1 MTCAGVQARTVRLR
15 AEAPPGGSA
24 ALDAALR
31 YDALVVAVGAG
42 VGYFGVPGA
51 EAHALPLKEL
61 RDARAVRQR
70 LLRNIEAACLPGVD
84 AAESARLASVVVVGG
99 GPTGCELAAELHDL
113 MRDDLARTY
122 PPAVMS
128 AARITLVEAGAELL
142 SAFDASLRAY
152 ALQRFRRA
160 GVAVRAGVAGA
171 RVGPRGVVLAD
182 GSQLSAGLVV
192 WTAGLAPRPLL
203 AALDAARFR
212 KDRWGHLVTSD
223 RLRAAASSSGP
234 EGDFSHAVPGVWALG
249 DCAAVAGGRYAATA
263 QVAEQQG
270 AWLAA
275 AFNDAAADAGAF
287 DSTPPPCA
295 ALSAALEA
303 HVPRYAFA
311 YRHRGSLAMLGSL
324 AGAADFTA
332 VARTGGARGV
342 ADVALGPLRGA
353 TLRGAAAWLLWR
365 SAYLTK
371 LGRWRNRMQVPADW
385 VRAAVFGRDTTLM

>member
-1 MTCAGVQARTVRLR
+1 MRLR
-15 AEAPPGGSA
+15 AKAAPG
-24 ALDAALR
+24 DAGATDAVLR

-42 VGYFGVPGA
+42 VGFFGVPGA

-70 LLRNIEAACLPGVD
+70 LLRNIEAACLPGL
-84 AAESARLASVVVVGG
+84 AAKEHARLASVVVVGG

-113 MRDDLARTY
+113 MHDDLARLY
-122 PPAVMS
+122 PRDVM
-128 AARITLVEAGAELL
+128 AGARITIVEAGAELL

-152 ALQRFRRA
+152 ALQRFRRE
-160 GVAVRAGVAGA
+160 GVTVRAGVAVA
-171 RVGPRGVVLAD
+171 RVGPRGVILAD
-182 GSQLSAGLVV
+182 GTELSAGLVV
-192 WTAGLAPRPLL
+192 WSAGLAPRPLL
-203 AALDAARFR
+203 GALDAARFR
-212 KDRWGHLVTSD
+212 KDRWGHLGTSD
-223 RLRAAASSSGP
+223 RLKAAAA
-234 EGDFSHAVPGVWALG
+234 GDDDSATVPAIWALG

-270 AWLAA
+270 EWLAST
-275 AFNDAAADAGAF
+275 FNDAAADAGAF
-287 DSTPPPCA
+287 GAAPPSQAGLA
-295 ALSAALEA
+295 AAIDV
-303 HVPRYAFA
+303 HRPRYAFS
-311 YRHRGSLAMLGSL
+311 YHHRGSLAMLGSL

-371 LGRWRNRMQVPADW
+371 LGRWRNRLQVPADW
-385 VRAAVFGRDTTLM
+385 ARAAVFGRDTTLF

>member
-1 MTCAGVQARTVRLR
+1 MQLR
-15 AEAPPGGSA
+15 AEAPAGETDP
-24 ALDAALR
+24 LDATLR
-31 YDALVVAVGAG
+31 YDALVIAVGAG
-42 VGYFGVPGA
+42 VGFFGVPGA

-70 LLRNIEAACLPGVD
+70 LLRNIEDASLPGL
-84 AAESARLASVVVVGG
+84 AAEERARLASVVVVGG

-113 MRDDLARTY
+113 MHDDLARLY
-122 PPAVMS
+122 PAGVM
-128 AARITLVEAGAELL
+128 AGARITIVEAGAELL

-152 ALQRFRRA
+152 ALQRFRRE
-160 GVAVRAGVAGA
+160 GVTVLTGVPVA
-171 RVGPRGVVLAD
+171 RVGPRGVALKD
-182 GSQLSAGLVV
+182 GSELSAGLVV
-192 WTAGLAPRPLL
+192 WSAGLAPRPLL
-203 AALDAARFR
+203 AALDANRFR

-223 RLRAAASSSGP
+223 RLKVSAAEASSP
-234 EGDFSHAVPGVWALG
+234 AVWALG

-270 AWLAA
+270 EWLAA
-275 AFNDAAADAGAF
+275 AFNDAAADSGVF
-287 DSTPPPCA
+287 DAAPPPRAELAA
-295 ALSAALEA
+295 ALDA
-303 HVPRYAFA
+303 HVPQYAFA
-311 YRHRGSLAMLGSL
+311 YHHRGSLAMLGTL

-371 LGRWRNRMQVPADW
+371 LGRWRNRLQVPADW
-385 VRAAVFGRDTTLM
+385 ARAAIFGRDTTLF

>member
-1 MTCAGVQARTVRLR
+1 MLLR
-15 AEAPPGGSA
+15 AEAPSGGSVALEA
-24 ALDAALR
+24 ALP

-70 LLRNIEAACLPGVD
+70 LLRNIEAACLPGLSD
-84 AAESARLASVVVVGG
+84 AERQRLASVVVVGG

-113 MRDDLARTY
+113 MRDDLARLY
-122 PPAVMS
+122 PHAVM
-128 AARITLVEAGAELL
+128 AAAQITLVEAGAELL

-152 ALQRFRRA
+152 ALQRFRRE
-160 GVAVRAGVAGA
+160 GVAVRAGVAVA

-192 WTAGLAPRPLL
+192 WSAGLAPRPLL
-203 AALDAARFR
+203 SALDAARFR
-212 KDRWGHLVTSD
+212 KDKWGHLVTSD
-223 RLRAAASSSGP
+223 RLKAVSPSSTAG
-234 EGDFSHAVPGVWALG
+234 EGDFSRAAPGVWALG

-287 DSTPPPCA
+287 GAAPPGREALAA
-295 ALSAALEA
+295 ALDA
-303 HVPRYAFA
+303 HVPRYAFT

-332 VARTGGARGV
+332 VARTGGTRGV

-365 SAYLTK
+365 SAYLTR
-371 LGRWRNRMQVPADW
+371 LGRWRNRLQVPADW
-385 VRAAVFGRDTTLM
+385 ARAAIFGRDTTLV